1 MPSDGMLTAW
11 ISSHLKR
18 GSLLSEQNISTNT
31 MPVAEQSPTT
41 EEAVEGEI
49 QTSESAS
56 TSDDETEEE
65 EEEIEEELII
75 EDFTIDGICG
85 VY

>member
-1 MPSDGMLTAW
+1 MLVAW

-18 GSLLSEQNISTNT
+18 GSLLSEQNISTNAI
-31 MPVAEQSPTT
+31 PVAEQSPTA
-41 EEAVEGEI
+41 EEAVEAGTE
-49 QTSESAS
+49 TSESAS
-56 TSDDETEEE
+56 TSDDET

>member
-1 MPSDGMLTAW
+1 M
-11 ISSHLKR
+11 
-18 GSLLSEQNISTNT
+18 SEQNISTHVT
-31 MPVAEQSPTT
+31 PLAEQSPST
-41 EEAVEGEI
+41 EESAEAETE
-49 QTSESAS
+49 TSESAS

>member
-1 MPSDGMLTAW
+1 MLTAW

-18 GSLLSEQNISTNT
+18 GSLLSEQNISTNA
-31 MPVAEQSPTT
+31 MPMAEQFSTP
-41 EEAVEGEI
+41 EESAEDE
-49 QTSESAS
+49 TLMSESAP
-56 TSDDETEEE
+56 TFDDETEEDE

>member
-1 MPSDGMLTAW
+1 M
-11 ISSHLKR
+11 
-18 GSLLSEQNISTNT
+18 SEQNISTDAT
-31 MPVAEQSPTT
+31 PVAEQSPTT
-41 EEAVEGEI
+41 EEQIEAETGTPEL
-49 QTSESAS
+49 AS
-56 TSDDETEEE
+56 TTDDVT

>member
-1 MPSDGMLTAW
+1 MLMAW
-11 ISSHLKR
+11 ISSQLKR
-18 GSLLSEQNISTNT
+18 GSLLSEQNFSTNET
-31 MPVAEQSPTT
+31 PLAEQSLTA
-41 EEAVEGEI
+41 EESAEAEI
-49 QTSESAS
+49 QTYESS
-56 TSDDETEEE
+56 FDDETE

>member
-1 MPSDGMLTAW
+1 MLTAW

-18 GSLLSEQNISTNT
+18 GSLLSEQTISTNA
-31 MPVAEQSPTT
+31 MPLAEQFPTL
-41 EEAVEGEI
+41 EESAEAEI
-49 QTSESAS
+49 QTSES